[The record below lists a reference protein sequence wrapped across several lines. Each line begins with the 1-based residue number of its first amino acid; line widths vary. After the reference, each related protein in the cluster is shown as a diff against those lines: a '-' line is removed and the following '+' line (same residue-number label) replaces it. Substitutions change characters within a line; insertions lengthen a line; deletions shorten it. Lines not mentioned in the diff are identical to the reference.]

1 VQAAG
6 IVVAIDEGK
15 EFVGGVILAGKAA
28 IAQNLGFQDRGRI
41 EGQTLCSNHPFMN
54 IMSSSGGMLLTVGS
68 RTYQVD
74 APKFIREDLADLAT
88 LGFIKKH
95 RHNNDGEPV

>member
-1 VQAAG
+1 MQAAG

-41 EGQTLCSNHPFMN
+41 EGQ
-54 IMSSSGGMLLTVGS
+54 
-68 RTYQVD
+68 
-74 APKFIREDLADLAT
+74 REDRGTGT
-88 LGFIKKH
+88 L
-95 RHNNDGEPV
+95 